1 MKLKKI
7 ASLMLAGVMVVS
19 TLAGCSGKETDKTDD
34 KEDNEIVATSNAV
47 TYANDALNASVKEYI
62 TVKASSTLDGWVK
75 DIATDTSVFKASDI
89 KWTYDY
95 LTAAAGNS
103 ITVND
108 RAHQDAM
115 RKKLDKKLK
124 DSNVVCVG
132 DINEGFNSVPADK
145 KSQAGSLLYTVSG
158 MLDEK
163 SAVESVVNVVV
174 NGVDCPEQIDNKY
187 NCEYT
192 AEISSVKVTNDSL
205 NGESAW
211 VIAVVITQ
219 NVTEAA
225 NVQV

>member
-47 TYANDALNASVKEYI
+47 TYANDALSASAKEYI

-75 DIATDTSVFKASDI
+75 DIATDTSVFKARDI
-89 KWTYDY
+89 KYTYET
-95 LTAAAGNS
+95 LTTAKGNAS
-103 ITVND
+103 TVND
-108 RAHQDAM
+108 RLHQDAM
-115 RKKLDKKLK
+115 RDKLTKKLM
-124 DSNVVCVG
+124 DSNVVCV
-132 DINEGFNSVPADK
+132 DINSDFNNVPADK

-163 SAVESVVNVVV
+163 SAVESVVSVVS
-174 NGVDCPEQIDNKY
+174 GIDCPKQIESNKY

>member
-47 TYANDALNASVKEYI
+47 TYANDALKASVKEYI

-89 KWTYDY
+89 KHTYTN
-95 LTAAAGNS
+95 LTAAAGSDGNR
-103 ITVND
+103 N
-108 RAHQDAM
+108 HQNAM
-115 RKKLDKKLK
+115 RDKLTKKLK
-124 DSNVVCVG
+124 DSNVVCVN
-132 DINEGFNSVPADK
+132 DINKDFTKAPADK
-145 KSQAGSLLYTVSG
+145 KSQVGSLLYTVSG

-174 NGVDCPEQIDNKY
+174 SGVDCPEQIDNKY

>member
-34 KEDNEIVATSNAV
+34 KEDNEIVTTSNAV
-47 TYANDALNASVKEYI
+47 TYANDALSASEKEYI

-75 DIATDTSVFKASDI
+75 DIATDTGVFKASDI
-89 KWTYDY
+89 EYTYKN
-95 LTAAAGNS
+95 LTKAEGNINNS
-103 ITVND
+103 RI
-108 RAHQDAM
+108 HQDAM
-115 RKKLDKKLK
+115 RNKLTKKLK

-132 DINEGFNSVPADK
+132 YINTGFNSVPADK

-163 SAVESVVNVVV
+163 SAVESVVSAVH
-174 NGVDCPEQIDNKY
+174 GVECPKQIDSNKY

>member
-47 TYANDALNASVKEYI
+47 TYANDALSASEKEYI
-62 TVKASSTLDGWVK
+62 TVKASATLDGWTK

-89 KWTYDY
+89 KYTYTY
-95 LTAAAGNS
+95 LTAAAGNINNS
-103 ITVND
+103 RN
-108 RAHQDAM
+108 HQDAM
-115 RKKLDKKLK
+115 RNKLTKKLK

-132 DINEGFNSVPADK
+132 DINNDFNKVPADK

-163 SAVESVVNVVV
+163 SAVESVVSAVH
-174 NGVDCPEQIDNKY
+174 GVKFPEQIDSNKY

>member
-47 TYANDALNASVKEYI
+47 TYANDALSASEKEYI

-75 DIATDTSVFKASDI
+75 DIATDTSVFAAKDI
-89 KWTYDY
+89 KHTYTY
-95 LTAAAGNS
+95 LTAAAGSGDGNR
-103 ITVND
+103 N
-108 RAHQDAM
+108 HQDDM
-115 RKKLDKKLK
+115 RNKLTKKLK

-132 DINEGFNSVPADK
+132 DINNDFNKVPADK

-163 SAVESVVNVVV
+163 SAVESVVSAVH
-174 NGVDCPEQIDNKY
+174 GVKCPEQIDSNKY

>member
-34 KEDNEIVATSNAV
+34 KEDNQIVATSNAV
-47 TYANDALNASVKEYI
+47 TYANDALSASAKEYV
-62 TVKASSTLDGWVK
+62 TVKASATLDGWVK
-75 DIATDTSVFKASDI
+75 DIATNTSVFEAIDI
-89 KWTYDY
+89 KWTYDN
-95 LTAAAGNS
+95 LTAAAGNGDNS
-103 ITVND
+103 RN
-108 RAHQDAM
+108 HQDDM
-115 RKKLDKKLK
+115 RKKLTKKLK
-124 DSNVVCVG
+124 DSNVVCVD
-132 DINEGFNSVPADK
+132 DINNDFNNVPADK

-174 NGVDCPEQIDNKY
+174 NGVDFPKQIDSNKY

>member
-47 TYANDALNASVKEYI
+47 TYANDALSASEKEYI

-75 DIATDTSVFKASDI
+75 DIATDTGVFKASDI
-89 KWTYDY
+89 EYTYKN
-95 LTAAAGNS
+95 LTKAEGNINNS
-103 ITVND
+103 RN
-108 RAHQDAM
+108 HQDAM
-115 RKKLDKKLK
+115 RAKLIKKLK

-132 DINEGFNSVPADK
+132 YINTGFKSVPADK

-163 SAVESVVNVVV
+163 SAVESVVSAVH
-174 NGVDCPEQIDNKY
+174 GVECPKQIGNKY

>member
-47 TYANDALNASVKEYI
+47 TYANDALKASVKEYI

-75 DIATDTSVFKASDI
+75 DIATDTGVFKASDI

-95 LTAAAGNS
+95 LTAAAGNAS
-103 ITVND
+103 TNN

-115 RKKLDKKLK
+115 RKKLTKKLM

-132 DINEGFNSVPADK
+132 DINNDFNKVPADK

-163 SAVESVVNVVV
+163 SAVESVVSAVSSIK
-174 NGVDCPEQIDNKY
+174 CPEQIDNKY

>member
-47 TYANDALNASVKEYI
+47 TYANDALSASAKEYI

-75 DIATDTSVFKASDI
+75 DIATDTSVFDAIDI
-89 KWTYDY
+89 KHTYKN
-95 LTAAAGNS
+95 LTAAAGNDNNR
-103 ITVND
+103 I
-108 RAHQDAM
+108 HQGAM
-115 RKKLDKKLK
+115 RGKLTKKLK

-132 DINEGFNSVPADK
+132 DINKDFNNVPADK

-174 NGVDCPEQIDNKY
+174 QGVDCPKQIENNKY

>member
-47 TYANDALNASVKEYI
+47 TYANDALSAELKEYI

-75 DIATDTSVFKASDI
+75 DIATDTGVFKASDI
-89 KWTYDY
+89 EHTYKN
-95 LTAAAGNS
+95 LTAAAGTDNNR
-103 ITVND
+103 V
-108 RAHQDAM
+108 HQGAM
-115 RKKLDKKLK
+115 RDKLNKKLK
-124 DSNVVCVG
+124 DSNVVCV
-132 DINEGFNSVPADK
+132 DYINTAFKSVPADK

-163 SAVESVVNVVV
+163 SAVESVVDVVV
-174 NGVDCPEQIDNKY
+174 DGVECPKQIDNKY

>member
-47 TYANDALNASVKEYI
+47 TYANDALNASAKEYI

-75 DIATDTSVFKASDI
+75 DIATDTGVFKASDI
-89 KWTYDY
+89 EWTYNK
-95 LTAAAGNS
+95 LTAAAGNGDS
-103 ITVND
+103 TRN
-108 RAHQDAM
+108 HQDAM
-115 RKKLDKKLK
+115 RKKLTKKLM
-124 DSNVVCVG
+124 DSNVVCVD
-132 DINEGFNSVPADK
+132 DINNDFNKVPADK
-145 KSQAGSLLYTVSG
+145 KSQVGSLLYTVSG

-163 SAVESVVNVVV
+163 SAVESVVSAVSSIK
-174 NGVDCPEQIDNKY
+174 CPEQIDNKY

>member
-47 TYANDALNASVKEYI
+47 TYANDALKASVKEYI

-75 DIATDTSVFKASDI
+75 DIATDTGVFKASDI
-89 KWTYDY
+89 DYTYDY
-95 LTAAAGNS
+95 LTAAAGNINGS
-103 ITVND
+103 RN
-108 RAHQDAM
+108 HQDAM
-115 RKKLDKKLK
+115 RKKLTKKLM

-132 DINEGFNSVPADK
+132 DINNDFTKAPADK

-163 SAVESVVNVVV
+163 SAVESVVDAVV
-174 NGVDCPEQIDNKY
+174 NGVKCPEQIDSNKY

>member
-47 TYANDALNASVKEYI
+47 TYANDALKASVKEYI
-62 TVKASSTLDGWVK
+62 TVKASSTLDGWTK
-75 DIATDTSVFKASDI
+75 DIATDTGVFAAKDI
-89 KWTYDY
+89 KHTYEN
-95 LTAAAGNS
+95 LTTAAGTDTNR
-103 ITVND
+103 V
-108 RAHQDAM
+108 HQGAM

-132 DINEGFNSVPADK
+132 YINTDFNKVPADK

-163 SAVESVVNVVV
+163 SAVESVVDVVV
-174 NGVDCPEQIDNKY
+174 NGVECPKQIDSNKY

>member
-47 TYANDALNASVKEYI
+47 TYANDALKASVKEYI
-62 TVKASSTLDGWVK
+62 TVKASSTLDGWTK
-75 DIATDTSVFKASDI
+75 DIATDTGVFKASDI
-89 KWTYDY
+89 KHTYTY
-95 LTAAAGNS
+95 LTAAAGSDGNR
-103 ITVND
+103 N
-108 RAHQDAM
+108 HQNAM
-115 RKKLDKKLK
+115 RAKLTKKLM
-124 DSNVVCVG
+124 DSNVVCVS
-132 DINEGFNSVPADK
+132 DINEGFTKVPADK

-163 SAVESVVNVVV
+163 SAVESVVSVVV
-174 NGVDCPEQIDNKY
+174 NGVKCPEQIDNKY